1 MKSSPSR
8 RVFIVDDHPIV
19 RAGARLALGTT
30 PGFRVCGE
38 AGSAAEALTAVAAAR
53 PDILILDLVLGGRD
67 GMDFVARM
75 REILPAARILV
86 LSMNAEDLFAERAL
100 RAGAN
105 GYLMKGGDLEELV
118 AAVKRI
124 AEGEVYLSE
133 KMTSAMLEVRR
144 SGRRET
150 GIFGGLTDREMQVFL
165 MLGQGKS
172 TQQVADELR
181 LSIKT
186 ISTHR
191 ENLKV
196 KLGVD
201 SAAELV
207 RQAVAYVI
215 GQGRPA

>member
-1 MKSSPSR
+1 M
-8 RVFIVDDHPIV
+8 
-19 RAGARLALGTT
+19 
-30 PGFRVCGE
+30 CGE
-38 AGSAAEALTAVAAAR
+38 AGTAAQALATVEAAR

-105 GYLMKGGDLEELV
+105 GYLMKGGDLDELA

-124 AEGEVYLSE
+124 ARGEIYLSE
-133 KMTSAMLEVRR
+133 KMTSKMIEARR
-144 SGRRET
+144 SGRQEA
-150 GIFGGLTDREMQVFL
+150 GILGSFTDREMQVFL

-181 LSIKT
+181 LSVKT
-186 ISTHR
+186 ISSHR

-196 KLGVD
+196 KLGVE

-207 RQAVAYVI
+207 RQAVTYVI
-215 GQGRPA
+215 GQGRTA

>member
-1 MKSSPSR
+1 MKSSVPL

-38 AGSAAEALTAVAAAR
+38 AGSAAEALSAVATLR

-75 REILPAARILV
+75 RDILPAARILV

-105 GYLMKGGDLEELV
+105 GYLMKGGDLDELL

-124 AEGEVYLSE
+124 VAGEVYLSE
-133 KMTSAMLEVRR
+133 KMTNAMLEVRR

-150 GIFGGLTDREMQVFL
+150 GILGSLTDREMQVFL

-172 TQQVADELR
+172 TQQVADELS